1 MKIKKYIY
9 PVANAVIRGLLIL
22 IIWNMC
28 LQSMFSTSFIGM
40 LTSEDGSAQERTLN
54 IPDQPW
60 KHLLVFGLFTVVGI
74 FLYRRW
80 EQWRK
85 RRRGSAVLA
94 RTDRTDKILYFLSLF
109 TLVMGILWVLATQLA
124 PGSDPAKV
132 YRIAMQ
138 WRQGNFSS
146 FAEGGYLFRYPF
158 QAGIIL
164 FYYLLTYL
172 FGVENYVGLQFVNV
186 IALVVIYWLLA
197 KLSAFF
203 WKKDKKLPIIV
214 YVALILWVPLM
225 FYVTYLYGILP
236 GMALSLGAVY
246 CAAKYLET
254 RKYRYILPAALCMGL
269 AAVIKMNCL
278 IYLVAVVCFLLYDV
292 VDALLTSAK
301 NLRKRWIGS
310 LVLAMLMALSVIGC
324 DRAYK
329 GYVERL
335 SGYELGE
342 GEVMVSWIVMGLQET
357 PLGPGGYSGYIGD
370 VFVRYE
376 YDTEKIKEASI
387 KDIKSLLHGMLDDPM
402 NVGIPFFA
410 RKNAFQWNDPTF
422 IALDRTKGRK
432 SAVDMPEY
440 ASGVIDGKG
449 SVTLSVLLNLA
460 QTLLLLGA
468 LLYLLLNWKSENIY
482 ELMGAVIFLG
492 GYLFHFF
499 WESSASYTIPYF
511 VILIPYAVKGL
522 TDWIRYADR
531 LPATV
536 RAALQDSEKKAKGH
550 AGDTRKQLYV
560 PAAAVLAVA
569 VLTALFSFTELF
581 HNTVALNDGEEAV
594 AQFYHRGEE
603 ETAAKLEDGY
613 YYLSPC
619 QAQDAAVTVTDGELT
634 VVSLNETSSDQKEQA
649 RVLVNREDGA
659 RRIRFRSNEQ
669 VLAIDKSAEMPQLT
683 VYMDDSMNMFYQQR
697 SDISYGWKIKSAD
710 QGGYYITI
718 DDLALTYRD
727 GELTLEMLSESDEQ
741 RWVLQAD

>member
-634 VVSLNETSSDQKEQA
+634 VVSLNEASSDQKEQA